1 VQWAGVNLLLECKQ
15 MDFRRVAVDEVKAT
29 TSSSINQ
36 LDYLQDRAHLNSAL
50 IVSKE
55 IDLNSF
61 WRAYLGENQ
70 ILLKR
75 VLNQLGSVGVNR
87 ALTKK

>member
-1 VQWAGVNLLLECKQ
+1 MSYRDASVGA
-15 MDFRRVAVDEVKAT
+15 VKAT

-36 LDYLQDRAHLNSAL
+36 LDYLQDRAHLDSTL
-50 IVSKE
+50 IVSEE

-75 VLNQLGSVGVNR
+75 VLNQLGSVGVSC
-87 ALTKK
+87 AHIKK

>member
-1 VQWAGVNLLLECKQ
+1 MG
-15 MDFRRVAVDEVKAT
+15 FRSVSVGELKAT
-29 TSSSINQ
+29 SSPSINQ
-36 LDYLQDRAHLNSAL
+36 LDYLQDRAHLNTAL

-75 VLNQLGSVGVNR
+75 VLNQLESVGVNR

>member
-1 VQWAGVNLLLECKQ
+1 MG
-15 MDFRRVAVDEVKAT
+15 FRSVSVGELKAT
-29 TSSSINQ
+29 SSPSINQ

-50 IVSKE
+50 IVSEE

-70 ILLKR
+70 ILLKGL
-75 VLNQLGSVGVNR
+75 LNQLGSVGVSC
-87 ALTKK
+87 AHIKK

>member
-1 VQWAGVNLLLECKQ
+1 MSLRNSAAAGTEISASVST
-15 MDFRRVAVDEVKAT
+15 AP
-29 TSSSINQ
+29 

-50 IVSKE
+50 IVSEE
-55 IDLNSF
+55 IDLNRF

-75 VLNQLGSVGVNR
+75 VLAELHPVGASPPSQGVG
-87 ALTKK
+87 

>member
-1 VQWAGVNLLLECKQ
+1 MSLRKSAVA
-15 MDFRRVAVDEVKAT
+15 RVEISASPST
-29 TSSSINQ
+29 TQ

-50 IVSKE
+50 IVSEE
-55 IDLNSF
+55 IDMNRF

-75 VLNQLGSVGVNR
+75 VLAQLHSVGLGR
-87 ALTKK
+87 PPQGR

>member
-1 VQWAGVNLLLECKQ
+1 MG
-15 MDFRRVAVDEVKAT
+15 FRSVSVGELKAT
-29 TSSSINQ
+29 SSPSINQ

-50 IVSKE
+50 IVSEE

-75 VLNQLGSVGVNR
+75 VLNQLGSVGVSC
-87 ALTKK
+87 AHIKK

>member
-1 VQWAGVNLLLECKQ
+1 MSYRDASVGA
-15 MDFRRVAVDEVKAT
+15 VKAT

-36 LDYLQDRAHLNSAL
+36 LDYLQDRAHLDSTL
-50 IVSKE
+50 IVSEE

-70 ILLKR
+70 MLLKR
-75 VLNQLGSVGVNR
+75 VLSQLGSVRGR
-87 ALTKK
+87 CTLATESR